1 VEVADIPFRAVIWYY
16 SGENYYLT
24 AITVP
29 KVQYNEITV
38 KKTVTMDGD
47 PYLVLSNSIAKKD
60 RQKAS
65 NNVRMKNLRSG
76 NVIERTFHQ
85 SDVLEDAYLEKRT
98 VKYLYTNRGESWFC
112 EVNNPKERFS
122 LPPAVVG
129 DMPKFIVD
137 NSEIDALLF
146 EDKIMSINVPIKVEL
161 KVKETADAVKGNT
174 SSGATKDAT
183 LMTGLVVQVPQFINN
198 GDLIA
203 VNTETGDYTE
213 RIAKA

>member
-1 VEVADIPFRAVIWYY
+1 MAK
-16 SGENYYLT
+16 
-24 AITVP
+24 VP
-29 KVQYNEITV
+29 YNEITV

-85 SDVLEDAYLEKRT
+85 SDVLEDAYLEKKA

-112 EVNNPKERFS
+112 DTKNPKDRFS
-122 LPPAVVG
+122 LSDDVVG
-129 DMPKFIVD
+129 NMPKFIPD
-137 NSEIDALLF
+137 NSEVEVLLF
-146 EDKIMSINVPIKVEL
+146 EEKIMSINTPIKVEL

-174 SSGATKDAT
+174 SSGATKDAVLT
-183 LMTGLVVQVPQFINN
+183 TGLVIQVPQFINI
-198 GDLIA
+198 GDLVA
-203 VNTETGDYTE
+203 VNTESSQYTE
-213 RIAKA
+213 RVEKA

>member
-1 VEVADIPFRAVIWYY
+1 MAK
-16 SGENYYLT
+16 
-24 AITVP
+24 VP
-29 KVQYNEITV
+29 YNEITV

-85 SDVLEDAYLEKRT
+85 SDVLEDAYLEKKT

-112 EVNNPKERFS
+112 DATNPKDRFS
-122 LPPAVVG
+122 LDSGVIGNMA
-129 DMPKFIVD
+129 KFIPD
-137 NSEIDALLF
+137 NSEVEALLF
-146 EDKIMSINVPIKVEL
+146 EEQIMSINIPAKVEL
-161 KVKETADAVKGNT
+161 KVKETTDAVKGNT

-183 LMTGLVVQVPQFINN
+183 LSTGLVIQVPQFINV
-198 GDLIA
+198 GDVVA
-203 VNTETGDYTE
+203 VNTDSGLYTE
-213 RIAKA
+213 RISKA